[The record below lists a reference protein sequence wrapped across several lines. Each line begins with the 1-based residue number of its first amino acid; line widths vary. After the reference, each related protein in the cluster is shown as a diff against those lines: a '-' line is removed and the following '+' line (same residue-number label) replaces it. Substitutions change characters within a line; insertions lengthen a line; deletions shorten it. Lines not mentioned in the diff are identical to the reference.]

1 MSLLRG
7 RNAGARGRYAAVRPR
22 LTELG
27 TPVYVLVVALN
38 FAVIVFDGYDLIVY
52 GSTVPVLLRQPGWNL
67 SPGEAGHIGS
77 VALIGMFIG
86 ALLAGSLTDRFGRR
100 KVLLVCLVLY
110 SLAMAVAAIAQG
122 PVVFTIARGIG
133 GIGFG
138 AVVPTTVALTVEWA
152 PAQRRNLCSAVMT
165 AGFAVG
171 GIAAA
176 CLAIWILPEHS
187 FRILY
192 AIGAVPLVTVVPLCA
207 WLMPESPSYRR
218 SRENRRAG
226 ADAVERTPITELL
239 RGRAGVAV
247 ALFCVANFCIGVIV
261 FGLNTW
267 LPQLMGTAG
276 YKISSA
282 LLFQV
287 LLNVGAIIGAV
298 VGSLIADRTGARMV
312 ATATFLIATVCISL
326 LGVSMPSAAL
336 YTVVTF
342 AGMGA
347 TGTQIVLFGYVATHF
362 AASLRAR
369 AVGVTT
375 GFARLGGVL
384 GPTLGGYLVSSR
396 FGLGWDF
403 GTFAAFALV
412 GAAASVAVP
421 VVTRLLPA
429 AADTPV
435 TAAS

>member
-1 MSLLRG
+1 MSLPRG
-7 RNAGARGRYAAVRPR
+7 R
-22 LTELG
+22 LTQLD

-52 GSTVPVLLRQPGWNL
+52 GSTIPVLLHQHGWNL
-67 SPGEAGHIGS
+67 TPGDAGHIGS
-77 VALIGMFIG
+77 VALIGMFVG
-86 ALLAGSLTDRFGRR
+86 ALIAGSLTDRFGRR

-110 SLAMAVAAIAQG
+110 SLAMGVAAVAQG

-152 PAQRRNLCSAVMT
+152 PAQRRNLCSAIMT

-176 CLAIWILPEHS
+176 SLAIWILPEHS

-192 AIGAVPLVTVVPLCA
+192 AIGAIPLVTVVPLCL
-207 WLMPESPSYRR
+207 WLMPESPSYRHRREAPR
-218 SRENRRAG
+218 SHAIQH
-226 ADAVERTPITELL
+226 TPITVLL

-267 LPQLMGTAG
+267 LPHLMGSAG

-298 VGSLIADRTGARMV
+298 AGSLIADRTGARMV
-312 ATATFLIATVCISL
+312 ATTTFLIATVCISL

-336 YTVVTF
+336 YTVVLF

-384 GPTLGGYLVSSR
+384 GPTLGGYLVSSGL
-396 FGLGWDF
+396 GLGWDF

-421 VVTRLLPA
+421 VVSHLLPMS
-429 AADTPV
+429 ADTPV
-435 TAAS
+435 TAAP